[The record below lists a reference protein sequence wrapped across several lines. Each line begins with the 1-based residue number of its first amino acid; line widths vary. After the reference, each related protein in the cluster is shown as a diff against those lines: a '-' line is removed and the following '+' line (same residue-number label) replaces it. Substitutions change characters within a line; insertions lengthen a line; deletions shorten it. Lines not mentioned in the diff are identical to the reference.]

1 MVTHPTQDKE
11 KELSL
16 RIADLESQIRDLKE
30 RKKYGLVWDDKPE
43 DVVLLCRENVP
54 ILQEYKTRKVA
65 GIGGFATN
73 ILIEGDNYHALAVLN
88 YTHNS
93 AFDLVY
99 IDPPYNTGAKDW
111 KYNNDFVD
119 DMDPWRHSKWVSWIH
134 KRLVLG
140 KKLLKPEGALI
151 VAIDDYEVNSLGLL
165 LEELFPEH
173 DRNLIVV
180 EHHPQGAG
188 SNTISRTHE
197 YAYVCIPKGVGL
209 MGRDVVSTD
218 DAWSLRRAG
227 QGENNWRRNRPKQF
241 FAILVDEGEGRVVGV
256 GPALLKDVA
265 YPQGKTKEG
274 LLRIYPID
282 KNGGERVW
290 RYNRDSMQRLID
302 QGKIQYSK
310 SGSLSVKKDGEKQ
323 SPVFSVWKGPR
334 YNAGASGS
342 NLLTEILGDSGKF
355 PYPKSLYTVIDMVGM
370 IVKNNPNALVLD
382 YFAGSGTTGHAV
394 LELNKEDSGQRRF
407 VLCTNNENK
416 ICEEVTYE
424 RLKRVI
430 KGYKTKKGERV
441 SGLGGSLAYYRTDLV
456 KIDKL
461 QSVSDDA
468 KIKVAYQAGE
478 MIALREGT
486 PNELEKNDWWQLF
499 EGNEKNTA
507 IYFKEDKTRLIDL
520 VKKLEKRDVP
530 SVLYVFSWGKNEYKN
545 EYSAANIRVEDI
557 PEPILEVYKELNR
570 L

>member
-1 MVTHPTQDKE
+1 MVPTPTQEKE

-16 RIADLESQIRDLKE
+16 RISALEAEIKSLKE

-43 DVVLLCRENVP
+43 DVVLMCRENVP
-54 ILQEYKTRKVA
+54 ILQEYKARKVVTGENA
-65 GIGGFATN
+65 PTN

-93 AFDLVY
+93 AFDLIY

-119 DMDPWRHSKWVSWIH
+119 DADPWRHSKWVSWIH
-134 KRLVLG
+134 KRLILS
-140 KKLLKPEGALI
+140 KKLLKSDGALI

-165 LEELFPEH
+165 LEELFPEY
-173 DRNLIVV
+173 DRNIIVV

-209 MGRDVVSTD
+209 MGRDVVDID
-218 DAWSLRRAG
+218 DAWSLKRSG
-227 QGENNWRRNRPKQF
+227 QGENNWRKNRPKQF
-241 FAILVDEGEGRVVGV
+241 FAIHVDEDAGRVVGV
-256 GPALLKDVA
+256 GPELLKGVE
-265 YPQGKTKEG
+265 YPKGKTKEG
-274 LLRIYPID
+274 YLRIYPLD

-290 RYNRDSMQRLID
+290 RYNRDSMQKLIAE
-302 QGKIQYSK
+302 GNIQYSK
-310 SGSLSVKKDGEKQ
+310 SGALSVKKVGEKQ
-323 SPVFSVWKGPR
+323 SPIFSVWKGPR

-342 NLLTEILGDSGKF
+342 NLLTEILGDTGKF
-355 PYPKSLYTVIDMVGM
+355 PYPKSLYTVLDMVGM
-370 IVKNNPNALVLD
+370 IVKKNPDALVLD
-382 YFAGSGTTGHAV
+382 FFAGSGTTGHAV
-394 LELNKEDSGQRRF
+394 LELNKEDRGQRRF
-407 VLCTNNENK
+407 ILCTNNENK

-430 KGYKTKKGERV
+430 KGYKGKKGQRV
-441 SGLGGSLAYYRTDLV
+441 PGIGGNLAYHKTELV
-456 KIDKL
+456 NIEKL
-461 QSVSDDA
+461 QKVSDEA
-468 KIKVAYQAGE
+468 KIKMTYQAGE

-486 PNELEKNDWWQLF
+486 PVETEKNDWWQIF
-499 EGNEKNTA
+499 ESGEKITA
-507 IYFKEDKTRLIDL
+507 VYFKEDKGRLSDL
-520 VKKLEKRDVP
+520 VRKLEKRGRE

-545 EYSAANIRVEDI
+545 EYGTEGIRVEDI